1 MAGAPGTFGKSSVD
15 LQGSVGKLGEFHDAQ
30 PDRADLEGTENSTG
44 DRRPSGVE
52 MGTPLRPM
60 STPTRRTFLKTAA
73 LGAATVLTAR
83 SWAQVAGANGDVR
96 VAVVGLNGRGREHL
110 RQLRAVPGVRLAAI
124 CDVDTAVLERV
135 AAALTK
141 DGLTP
146 EKFTDV
152 RQLLASPNVD
162 AITIATPNHWH
173 ALMGIWACEAGK
185 DVFVEKPVSH
195 NIWEGRQLVA
205 AAAKYNRVVQAG
217 MQIRSGE
224 GLQEAVQW
232 VRAGNLGKIKVA
244 RGFCY
249 KRRKTIGRT
258 TGPQPVPAT
267 VNYDLWLGP
276 APLEQPRR
284 ARFHYDWHWFNT
296 YGNGD
301 VGNQGIHQMDVAR
314 WFLGEPGLPRAT
326 LSIGGR
332 LGYVDDG
339 ETPNTQ
345 VVLHDYATAP
355 LVFEVR
361 GLSAKF
367 DPDEDKPGATGA
379 EAAGAM
385 AASMDNYRGVKVGN
399 VIDCEGGSVI
409 TDGYFAAQAVDAEG
423 KVVREFKGEDRMM
436 KNFIDIVRSRKMAD
450 LCGPIE
456 EGHVSSAL
464 CHLGVISH
472 TLGRASA
479 QADIQ
484 AEIERS
490 AAFAESFE
498 RMTAHLAANRVDF
511 TRTPL
516 LLGAPLQLVTG
527 AEHFTGAKANDA
539 NALLTRAYRASYIV
553 PKLA

>member
-1 MAGAPGTFGKSSVD
+1 MA
-15 LQGSVGKLGEFHDAQ
+15 
-30 PDRADLEGTENSTG
+30 RRNSTG
-44 DRRPSGVE
+44 DSGQPGVG
-52 MGTPLRPM
+52 MGTPLHPM
-60 STPTRRTFLKTAA
+60 PTPSRRTFLKTAA

-110 RQLRAVPGVRLAAI
+110 RQLRVIPGVRIAAI

-135 AAALTK
+135 AANLAK

-152 RQLLASPNVD
+152 RKLLASPNVD

-173 ALMGIWACEAGK
+173 ALQGIWACEAGK

-205 AAAKYNRVVQAG
+205 AAAKYGRVVQAG

-258 TGPQPVPAT
+258 SGPQPVPAT
-267 VNYDLWLGP
+267 VDYDQWVGP

-284 ARFHYDWHWFNT
+284 GRFHYDWHWFNA

-314 WFLGEPGLPRAT
+314 WFLGERGLPRTT
-326 LSIGGR
+326 LSVGGR

-367 DPDEDKPGATGA
+367 DPDEDKPGGLGA
-379 EAAGAM
+379 EAAGAL
-385 AASMDNYRGVKVGN
+385 AASMDDYRGVKVGN
-399 VIDCEGGSVI
+399 VIDCEGGSVV
-409 TDGYFAAQAVDAEG
+409 TDGYFGAKAFDAAG
-423 KVVREFKGEDRMM
+423 KVVREFKGEDTMM
-436 KNFIDIVRSRKMAD
+436 RNFIGVVRSRKTAE
-450 LCGPIE
+450 LFGPME
-456 EGHVSSAL
+456 EGHISSAL
-464 CHLGVISH
+464 CHLGGISH
-472 TLGRASA
+472 ALGSVKAPT
-479 QADIQ
+479 DIQ
-484 AEIERS
+484 ARIKS
-490 AAFAESFE
+490 DTALAEACE
-498 RMTAHLAANRVDF
+498 RMTAHLAANRVDYQK
-511 TRTPL
+511 TPL
-516 LLGAPLQLVTG
+516 LFGQLLNIVSG
-527 AEHFTGAKANDA
+527 EERFTGSGAAAA
-539 NALLTRAYRASYIV
+539 NALLTRAYRAPYTV
-553 PKLA
+553 PKLT